1 MFYHHSVA
9 LAQVKEIEEDEIFLE
24 SRKDVLLAHHYSHQL
39 FLTQAEA
46 THLAI
51 WKEKDSIAMQKIC

>member
-9 LAQVKEIEEDEIFLE
+9 QAQVKEIEEDEIFLE
-24 SRKDVLLAHHYSHQL
+24 SRKDVPLAHHYSHQL

-51 WKEKDSIAMQKIC
+51 